1 MEIRYGVLDP
11 HTLRECSEFIDRSL
25 EDGQWN
31 VSEFFWDT
39 TLKEGVSGVITMRNV
54 PTRLKKLILDRISTF
69 VPPYKESEIQIYA
82 WHKGSGI
89 SVHDD
94 GGRYGATIYLNKN
107 WDINWGGLF
116 VWDDGEDL
124 RAHCP
129 TYNSMVINT
138 MEEDHLVTQ
147 ISHLCPEIRYTLQM
161 WFLPA

>member
-39 TLKEGVSGVITMRNV
+39 TLKQGVSGVITMRNV

-82 WHKGSGI
+82 CIKVLVSQYTMMG
-89 SVHDD
+89 V
-94 GGRYGATIYLNKN
+94 A
-107 WDINWGGLF
+107 
-116 VWDDGEDL
+116 
-124 RAHCP
+124 
-129 TYNSMVINT
+129 MV
-138 MEEDHLVTQ
+138 L
-147 ISHLCPEIRYTLQM
+147 LYT
-161 WFLPA
+161 

>member
-39 TLKEGVSGVITMRNV
+39 TLKQGVSGVITMRNV

-107 WDINWGGLF
+107 WDINWGGLLYGMT
-116 VWDDGEDL
+116 VKILEHTVL
-124 RAHCP
+124 P
-129 TYNSMVINT
+129 T
-138 MEEDHLVTQ
+138 
-147 ISHLCPEIRYTLQM
+147 TL
-161 WFLPA
+161 WLSTPWKKIIL